1 MAKSRMARVGARRP
15 CSGWGRDIDSIDGMM
30 FDGIMKAVPSRDRL
44 FFIRL
49 TGALPGPLL
58 YGED

>member
-1 MAKSRMARVGARRP
+1 
-15 CSGWGRDIDSIDGMM
+15 M